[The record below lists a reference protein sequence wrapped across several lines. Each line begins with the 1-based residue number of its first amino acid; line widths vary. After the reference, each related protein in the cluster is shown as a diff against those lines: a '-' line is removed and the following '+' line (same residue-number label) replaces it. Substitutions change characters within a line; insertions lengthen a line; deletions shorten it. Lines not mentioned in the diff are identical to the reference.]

1 MSLQKLQAQID
12 DLRLRIRDLENKD
25 KLRQRNYIKQQDPVL
40 RGGGG
45 ALVHARKIAQWT
57 RKDLS
62 VALTVRPTT
71 VMRWER
77 NLVPLQRWRVHA
89 IVKVFQESNATPPMW
104 PIDGWDGPNDIDLW
118 DHQRK
123 GRGTWQHTS
132 T

>member
-25 KLRQRNYIKQQDPVL
+25 KLRQRNYAKRQDPVL

-45 ALVHARKIAQWT
+45 ALVHARKVAQWSQ
-57 RKDLS
+57 KDLS

-77 NLVPLQRWRVHA
+77 NLVPMQRWRVHA
-89 IVKVFQESNATPPMW
+89 TIEVFRASGVPPPKW
-104 PIDGWDGPNDIDLW
+104 PIEGWDGPEDLDLW
-118 DHQRK
+118 EHPK
-123 GRGTWQHTS
+123 GR
-132 T
+132 